1 MTNYFS
7 AQLTPSTLDL
17 VERYADFD
25 EGGYIKNYQIIN
37 KELIEALVRAGE
49 WLKTTLSEGEEMAEV
64 WSRPNPCDECP
75 EKGDC
80 TITCRRKHSF
90 DKEVYGGLLCGTLP
104 AAESSA
110 KGKNGAKNK
119 VHFKV
124 RLFVNI
130 EGEKGLYFERNEE
143 YAGEALEVNKK
154 GEILLR
160 GKALNLRPWSASLY
174 TMFCLHPEGITL
186 SSLYTEHTKEF
197 VKIYKKF
204 SASEIKTKK
213 FKAQLADLDSITR
226 LLNNK
231 LSELNTQLRSLGVEP
246 QFLVTA
252 TAHKA
257 NNKPYFIPY
266 LKEQK

>member
-1 MTNYFS
+1 MTHQFFTP
-7 AQLTPSTLDL
+7 LTPSTADL

-37 KELIEALVRAGE
+37 KELIEALAGAGE
-49 WLKTTLSEGEEMAEV
+49 WLKGSLSAGEAMGEV

-75 EKGDC
+75 EKAEC
-80 TITCRRKHSF
+80 SITCRRKHSF

-104 AAESSA
+104 AAESIQ
-110 KGKNGAKNK
+110 KGKDGAKNK

-124 RLFVNI
+124 RLLANN
-130 EGEKGLYFERNEE
+130 EGKKGLSFERNEE

-160 GKALNLRPWSASLY
+160 GKALDLRPWSASLY
-174 TMFCLHPEGITL
+174 TMFYLHPEGITL
-186 SSLYTEHTKEF
+186 SSLYADHAKEF
-197 VKIYKKF
+197 TKLYKKF

-213 FKAQLADLDSITR
+213 FKAQLADLDSVTR

-231 LSELNTQLRSLGVEP
+231 LSELNTQLRNLGVEP

-266 LKEQK
+266 LKDKK